1 MIAASWS
8 KFNLT
13 YEESYLFGQ
22 YLTQLS
28 EYQMVIDAEKNL
40 LILEDASHTKVL
52 EFRPPLPYPPF
63 LENETFNQYLAKCSP
78 EVPDYLIV
86 LLQAGQGAIAYFE
99 AGEMENHKVIRRY
112 MVRAQQGKAQ
122 LKHLKTKGKSKLG
135 SRIRLA
141 QTIDFFEEIN
151 EKLQEWEV
159 DDQISRI
166 LYSSSIDLW
175 NLMFDSKVKPPFEKR
190 DIRLRKIP
198 IHIYS
203 PNYEELLRI
212 NQLALQGYG
221 QFLQTVELDFFK
233 NKF

>member
-1 MIAASWS
+1 MIAASLP
-8 KFNLT
+8 KFTLN

-22 YLTQLS
+22 YLAQLTD
-28 EYQMVIDAEKNL
+28 YQVVIDTEKNL
-40 LILEDASHTKVL
+40 IVLEDTTYNKVL
-52 EFRPPLPYPPF
+52 EFRLPLPYPAF
-63 LENETFNQYLAKCSP
+63 QTNETLNQYLAKCSP
-78 EVPDYLIV
+78 EVPDYLMI

-112 MVRAQQGKAQ
+112 MVRAKQGKAQ

-135 SRIRLA
+135 SRVRLA

-159 DDQISRI
+159 ADQISRI
-166 LYSSSIDLW
+166 LYSTSIDLW
-175 NLMFDSKVKPPFEKR
+175 NLMFDSKVEPPFEKR
-190 DIRLRKIP
+190 DERLRKIP

-203 PNYEELLRI
+203 PNYEELLRVNEI
-212 NQLALQGYG
+212 ALQGYG